1 VDVGSNRGP
10 PDANSRVTIRAAEEV
25 AALSLL
31 RAAIGG
37 RSAGGTNELAAAM
50 RQLAGEISK
59 GRYCAVIYDAEPAET
74 PGDPHRAEGLIAVT
88 QALNTPTRAALCALR
103 AGGNRLGSEQVLT
116 WQTGYPIAVDFRS
129 GVPSYQPG
137 RTTAALLEASALDCV
152 LVLGDFRTLPAA
164 VSARLA
170 GLPLIVIGP
179 NASGL
184 APAEAIAIDTGRAGI
199 HEGGTAFRLDDVPLP
214 LTAVLPGP
222 ATVAEV
228 LAEVTRSAVGR

>member
-1 VDVGSNRGP
+1 
-10 PDANSRVTIRAAEEV
+10 
-25 AALSLL
+25 
-31 RAAIGG
+31 
-37 RSAGGTNELAAAM
+37 
-50 RQLAGEISK
+50 
-59 GRYCAVIYDAEPAET
+59 
-74 PGDPHRAEGLIAVT
+74 
-88 QALNTPTRAALCALR
+88 
-103 AGGNRLGSEQVLT
+103 
-116 WQTGYPIAVDFRS
+116 
-129 GVPSYQPG
+129 
-137 RTTAALLEASALDCV
+137 
-152 LVLGDFRTLPAA
+152 LGDFRTLPAA

-170 GLPLIVIGP
+170 GLRLIVIGP